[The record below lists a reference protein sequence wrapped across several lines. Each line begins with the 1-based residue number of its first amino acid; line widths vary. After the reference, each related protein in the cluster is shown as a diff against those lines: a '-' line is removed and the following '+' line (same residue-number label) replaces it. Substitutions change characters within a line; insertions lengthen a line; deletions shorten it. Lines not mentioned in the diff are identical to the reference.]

1 MITLK
6 VNGKVH
12 KLSADPDTPLLWALR
27 DIIGLT
33 GTKYGCGM
41 AQCGACV
48 VHVDG
53 APVRSCVTPISQAA
67 GASVTTIEGLQ
78 SKVGKAVQAAW
89 EKLEVVQCGFCQS
102 GQIMSAVALLAK
114 NPRPSDDDIDAA
126 MSGNLCRCATYVRVR
141 AAIHEAAK
149 SLA

>member
-6 VNGKVH
+6 VNGKVQ
-12 KLSADPDTPLLWALR
+12 KLTADPDTPLLWVLR
-27 DIIGLT
+27 DNLGLT

-48 VHVDG
+48 VYLNG
-53 APVRSCVTPISQAA
+53 APVRACVMPLSQAA

-78 SKVGKAVQAAW
+78 SKAGRAVQAAW
-89 EKLEVVQCGFCQS
+89 EKLEVVQCGFCQP
-102 GQIMSAVALLAK
+102 GQIMSAAALLAS
-114 NPRPSDDDIDAA
+114 NPRPSDAEIDAA
-126 MSGNLCRCATYVRVR
+126 MSANLCRCATYVRIR